1 MAKIKLTN
9 SVIIAKESVEHQPLY
24 VNQADVLVDKNYVTS
39 FNWTATKDCVAFVI
53 SGGGPILLNSV
64 QIVTH
69 GTNTGAHFTV
79 YLRNGDNIKCN
90 GYNGWTSYFLKAFG
104 IYQGS

>member
-9 SVIIAKESVEHQPLY
+9 SVIIAKESVEHQPIY
-24 VNQADVLVDKNYVTS
+24 VNQADVLADASYATS
-39 FNWTATKDCVAFVI
+39 FNWTASKNCVVFVR

-69 GTNTGAHFTV
+69 NTNTGGDYTV
-79 YLRNGDNIKCN
+79 YMRQGDNIKCT

-104 IYQGS
+104 IYQGA